1 MSNAKPVLF
10 KITLALTIFTVLTC
24 IVISVLIPDADGVI
38 IDESFINQ
46 LRTWYIMGQIR
57 DISLY
62 TCFFWG
68 AAAFVIRI
76 SIWAEEERAFSNS
89 MLVCYFIF
97 VAIVFILIAVK
108 IPTTL
113 PAITNKPV
121 VESVTVVN
129 KDTDYG
135 GGKFSKGLYYT
146 LYFSNGTYRGVS
158 KEKYNNTEI
167 GDPFY
172 VVTCGKIVLRSFDGK
187 ECRLGTV

>member
-10 KITLALTIFTVLTC
+10 KISLALTIITVLTC
-24 IVISVLIPDADGVI
+24 IVTSVFIPDADGVI
-38 IDESFINQ
+38 IDEYLINQ
-46 LRTWYIMGQIR
+46 
-57 DISLY
+57 
-62 TCFFWG
+62 FWG

-76 SIWAEEERAFSNS
+76 SIWAEDERSFSNS

-97 VAIVFILIAVK
+97 VAIVFLLIAVK

-121 VESVTVVN
+121 VESITVVN
-129 KDTDYG
+129 KNTDYG
-135 GGKFSKGLYYT
+135 GGKFSKSQYYT

-158 KEKYNNTEI
+158 KEKYSNTEI

-172 VVTCGKIVLRSFDGK
+172 IVTCGKIVIKSFDGK
-187 ECRLGTV
+187 ECRLGI